1 MVNAFMEYAWNIPV
15 AGRPKQTFVILHNV
29 VSSTYQEIF
38 SAVGRV
44 PFFLYF
50 FFILLATVRVVSREL
65 FSLACEGE
73 LKVNKGN

>member
-1 MVNAFMEYAWNIPV
+1 MEYAWDIPF

-29 VSSTYQEIF
+29 VNSAYQEICT
-38 SAVGRV
+38 ALGCV
-44 PFFLYF
+44 PFSLF
-50 FFILLATVRVVSREL
+50 FFAPVSVVSREL